1 MDIPQIQSKLE
12 DLFSQH
18 LIVFWNDA
26 EGEFESSLEN
36 IPTIPGEL
44 FAKFQTS
51 FYANPVD
58 AVFRALGVE

>member
-1 MDIPQIQSKLE
+1 MNAAGTMVLTGAADK
-12 DLFSQH
+12 D
-18 LIVFWNDA
+18 
-26 EGEFESSLEN
+26 G

-58 AVFRALGVE
+58 AVVGAPSSNTQRPNEQYGFTF